1 MMKWN
6 GAHRLEPMTAA
17 SLKLP
22 LVFDPAGLQ
31 SDLQT
36 ILAEEF
42 IPHFNKGY
50 YEGDWSVVPLRSIG
64 GRADH
69 IYPDPTKTKSFADTP
84 LLARCPSV
92 QALLA
97 TLPCEL
103 QAVRFLRLKAG
114 SVVKKHCDYNL
125 GYEDGEVRLHIPVVT
140 NPAVEFI
147 MDGKR
152 VVMNPGEVWYHNF
165 NLPHSV
171 ANRGD
176 TDRIHLVID
185 CFLNDWLRELI
196 LSTEAR
202 LRGA

>member
-1 MMKWN
+1 MARA
-6 GAHRLEPMTAA
+6 GGEPMTAA

-22 LVFDPAGLQ
+22 LQFEAAGLQ
-31 SDLQT
+31 SDLRT
-36 ILAEEF
+36 ILSDEF
-42 IPHFNKGY
+42 IPHFNTGY

-92 QALLA
+92 QALLGA
-97 TLPCEL
+97 FRCEL

-114 SVVKKHCDYNL
+114 SVVKEHRDYNL
-125 GYEDGEVRLHIPVVT
+125 GYEDGEVRLHIPVLT
-140 NPAVEFI
+140 NPDVEFV
-147 MDGKR
+147 MDGRR

-165 NLPHSV
+165 NLLHSV
-171 ANRGD
+171 ANKGG

-185 CFLNDWLRELI
+185 CFLNGWLRELI

>member
-1 MMKWN
+1 
-6 GAHRLEPMTAA
+6 MTAA

-22 LVFDPAGLQ
+22 MTFEAVGLQ
-31 SDLQT
+31 ADLQT
-36 ILAEEF
+36 ILADEF
-42 IPHFNKGY
+42 IPHFNKAY

-64 GRADH
+64 GRADQ
-69 IYPDPTKTKSFADTP
+69 IYPDPTKTKSYADTP

-97 TLPCEL
+97 TFHCEL

-114 SVVKKHCDYNL
+114 SVVKEHRDYNL
-125 GYEDGEVRLHIPVVT
+125 GYEDGEVRFHVPVLT
-140 NPAVEFI
+140 NPDVEFI
-147 MDGKR
+147 MDGRR

-171 ANRGD
+171 ANKGG

-185 CFLNDWLRELI
+185 CFLNDWLCELL
-196 LSTEAR
+196 LSTEAG
-202 LRGA
+202 LRSA

>member
-171 ANRGD
+171 VNKGD

-196 LSTEAR
+196 LSAEAH